1 MGEPKSG
8 LDDTIPA
15 SSPPEGAEESA
26 PPAQERYRL
35 GAELG
40 RGGMG
45 RVVEAFDTL
54 LGRTVAFKEV
64 LPGAAGGL
72 ARRFRREVEITAR
85 LEHPS
90 IVPLYDA
97 GTTADGRAYYVMRR
111 VTGQP
116 LDQLIGKTRSLGDR
130 MALLPNL
137 LAACEAIA
145 HAHKRGVIH
154 RDLKPGNILVG
165 ELGETVVIDWGL
177 AKVIGEKD
185 HPSNQPTVPSSADSL
200 QTQMG
205 SVFGTPGFMA
215 PEQARGEELDTA
227 GDVFALGACLYHLLA
242 GRPPVKGTSAT
253 EVIASTLKHEI
264 KPLRDVA
271 DGVPAELAAIVAK
284 ALAYEAKQRYAN
296 AGELAEDLRRY
307 TTGQLVA
314 AHDYTRVQRLV
325 RFARRNR
332 APLSVAALAL
342 AGVAAV
348 SWIGVRSVM
357 KERDIANAARAEA
370 IANANQAQKQ
380 AAELAKRADQLII
393 ARARTLV
400 DANPT
405 RAIIALKQLSPS
417 SALLPDAQAL
427 AKAAQLRGVAW
438 GLPALPG
445 FTVRL
450 ELSHDGR
457 RLLQVTREGQ
467 LQIGDLDARRIVHTH
482 SFGTGITAGFVDGDR
497 RILVAPDHKPPQIYD
512 PATAQSVIIDSAGW
526 RDWAATDSGTQI
538 AFIDTSDNAGIYDV
552 ATNKARTL
560 ATGKLGGEIAIAPD
574 GGWLA
579 FEDKDALV
587 VIDRD
592 GKPLA
597 RHEGRAASFV
607 VSTAGKLAVI
617 SNNTVLETK
626 APWTTWTTVPV
637 PPQSF
642 VHLLAYRGE
651 LLDMFATE
659 AILTWNGAR
668 VWSGIP
674 LRGGVLWGFAAAD
687 GLSVATTSDGRVH
700 VVGNAVAADLVLPS
714 SPDEMIR
721 VAARKGVSRFAT
733 TCGPSLCVWNIDDVV
748 PKQVAGGHPGFFV
761 DDHRV
766 ISNENMIDDWKWI
779 DLDTGADG
787 KLAAAPLGLPQSFD
801 LARDGRL
808 LILLGAGEP
817 TSTAV
822 IYSPDLGHDHTVPGL
837 AGPARLIDGGG
848 FVASAGK
855 GRIVGQVGTEPVHQL
870 LTVDGEVAGIAEL
883 GPLHYAVLT
892 AKGELVRAKLDGNDL
907 VRLRVQVEPGAFV
920 VGDRQHRAVIASGK
934 RLLRWDQDVHEIA
947 QLPHA
952 IESMTALDA
961 GILATTDQGEMY
973 LVGDSGVHRV
983 PVAAGRDTR
992 VADRGQAVF
1001 SMTGGQISVVEL
1013 PAMTSWTLPKVVS
1026 GFGDYAVSP
1035 DGHRVVEATGGG
1047 FAMWDLPRAGA
1058 DFGAWLDE
1066 LTNATEDDGILSWPW
1081 QSHGP

>member
-64 LPGAAGGL
+64 LPNAASSL

-97 GTTADGRAYYVMRR
+97 GTTPDGRPYYVMRR

-116 LDQLIGKTRSLGDR
+116 LDQLIARTRSLGDR
-130 MALLPNL
+130 MAFLPNM

-177 AKVIGEKD
+177 AKVLGEKD
-185 HPSNQPTVPSSADSL
+185 FNTNEPTLPSSADSL
-200 QTQMG
+200 QTQIG

-215 PEQARGEELDTA
+215 PEQARGEEQDTA
-227 GDVFALGACLYHLLA
+227 GDVFALGACLYHVLA

-264 KPLRDVA
+264 KPLREVA
-271 DGVPAELAAIVAK
+271 EGVPAPLAAIVAK

-348 SWIGVRSVM
+348 SWIGVHSVM
-357 KERDIANAARAEA
+357 KERDVANAARAEA
-370 IANANQAQKQ
+370 IAKGEQAQKQ
-380 AAELAKRADQLII
+380 AEELAKRADQLII

-400 DANPT
+400 DSNPT

-427 AKAAQLRGVAW
+427 ARAAELRGVAW

-457 RLLQVTREGQ
+457 RLLQVTRDGQ
-467 LQIGDLDARRIVHTH
+467 LQIADLDARRIVHTH
-482 SFGTGITAGFVDGDR
+482 GFGVGATAGFVDGDR
-497 RILVAPDHKPPQIYD
+497 RLVVVPDHKPAQIYD
-512 PATAQSVIIDSAGW
+512 PATGQSVL
-526 RDWAATDSGTQI
+526 
-538 AFIDTSDNAGIYDV
+538 IDTAAWREWTTNGAAIAYIDVGDNVGVYDV
-552 ATNKARTL
+552 ASGKARTL
-560 ATGKLGGEIAIAPD
+560 ATAKGSEIAIAPD
-574 GGWLA
+574 GSWVA
-579 FEDKDALV
+579 FDDHDAAV

-592 GKPLA
+592 GKQLA
-597 RHEGRAASFV
+597 RHEGRAAAFT
-607 VSTAGKLAVI
+607 VSAGGKLAVI
-617 SNNTVLETK
+617 AGTSVVETK
-626 APWTTWTTVPV
+626 APWSAWTTVPV
-637 PPQSF
+637 PAQSF

-651 LLDMFATE
+651 LLDMFSTD
-659 AILTWNGAR
+659 AILTWNGTR

-674 LRGGVLWGFAAAD
+674 LRGGVLWGYVAGD
-687 GLSVATTSDGRVH
+687 DLSVVATSDGRIH
-700 VVGNAVAADLVLPS
+700 VVGGAVAADLVLPS
-714 SPDEMIR
+714 SPDEMVRI
-721 VAARKGVSRFAT
+721 AARKGVRRFAT
-733 TCGPSLCVWNIDDVV
+733 TCGAALCVWDLDDVV
-748 PKQVAGGHPGFFV
+748 PRQVSSGHPGFFV
-761 DDHRV
+761 DDHRIV
-766 ISNENMIDDWKWI
+766 INDNLLPDWRWL

-787 KLAAAPLGLPQSFD
+787 KLAPGPLGLPHGIQ

-808 LILLGAGEP
+808 LVLLGAGEP

-822 IYSPDLGHDHTVPGL
+822 IYTPDLAHVSTLPGL
-837 AGPARLIDGGG
+837 AGPARLVDGDG
-848 FVASAGK
+848 FVASTGK
-855 GRIVGQVGTEPVHQL
+855 GRVVGRIGSEPVHQL
-870 LTVDGEVAGIAEL
+870 ITVDGEIAGITEL
-883 GPLHYAVLT
+883 GLLHYAVLS

-907 VRLRVQVEPGAFV
+907 VRIRVQVDPGAFV
-920 VGDRQHRAVIASGK
+920 VGDRQNRVVIASGK
-934 RLLRWDQDVHEIA
+934 QLLRWDQDVHLIA
-947 QLPHA
+947 ELPHP
-952 IESMTALDA
+952 IDTLTALDA

-973 LVGDSGVHRV
+973 LVNDSGAHRV
-983 PVAAGRDTR
+983 PVAAGRTEI
-992 VADRGQAVF
+992 ADRGQTVF
-1001 SMTGGQISVVEL
+1001 GMTGGQISVTEL

-1026 GFGDYAVSP
+1026 GLSDVVVSP
-1035 DGHRVVEATGGG
+1035 DGHRVVQATGGG
-1047 FAMWDLPRAGA
+1047 FAVWDLPRPGA
-1058 DFGAWLDE
+1058 DLGAWLDE

>member
-26 PPAQERYRL
+26 APPAERYRL

-64 LPGAAGGL
+64 LPNAAGSL

-97 GTTADGRAYYVMRR
+97 GTTPDGRPYYVMRR

-116 LDQLIGKTRSLGDR
+116 LDQLIGKTRSLADR
-130 MALLPNL
+130 TAFLPNM

-177 AKVIGEKD
+177 AKIVGEKD
-185 HPSNQPTVPSSADSL
+185 FSTNQPTVPSSADSL
-200 QTQMG
+200 QTQIG

-227 GDVFALGACLYHLLA
+227 GDVFALGACLYHVLA

-271 DGVPAELAAIVAK
+271 EGVPAELAAIVGK

-342 AGVAAV
+342 AGVAVV
-348 SWIGVRSVM
+348 SWIGVHSVM
-357 KERDIANAARAEA
+357 KERDVANAARAEA
-370 IANANQAQKQ
+370 IAKGEQAQKQ
-380 AAELAKRADQLII
+380 AAELARRADQLIV

-400 DANPT
+400 DASPT
-405 RAIIALKQLSPS
+405 RAIVALKQLSPS
-417 SALLPDAQAL
+417 SPLLPDAQAL

-467 LQIGDLDARRIVHTH
+467 LQLADLDSRRILHTH
-482 SFGTGITAGFVDGDR
+482 AFGTAITAGFVDGDR
-497 RILVAPDHKPPQIYD
+497 RLIVVAEHASPQIYD
-512 PATAQSVIIDSAGW
+512 PATG
-526 RDWAATDSGTQI
+526 RATP
-538 AFIDTSDNAGIYDV
+538 IDTAPWREWATNGTSIAYLDDSDNVGLYDIAAGH
-552 ATNKARTL
+552 ARNL
-560 ATGKLGGEIAIAPD
+560 ATAKGGEIALAPD
-574 GGWLA
+574 ASWIA
-579 FEDKDALV
+579 FEDKDAVV

-597 RHEGRAASFV
+597 RREGRATSFV
-607 VSTAGKLAVI
+607 VSPGGKLAVI
-617 SNNTVLETK
+617 AGSAVLEAK
-626 APWTTWTTVPV
+626 APWTSWTTVPV
-637 PPQSF
+637 PAQTF
-642 VHLLAYRGE
+642 VHLLGYRGE
-651 LLDMFATE
+651 LLDMFASD
-659 AILTWNGAR
+659 AVHTWNGAR

-674 LRGGVLWGFAAAD
+674 LRGGVLWGHAAGD
-687 GLSVATTSDGRVH
+687 NLSVVSTSDGRIH

-714 SPDEMIR
+714 APDEMIR
-721 VAARKGVSRFAT
+721 IAARAGISRFAT
-733 TCGPSLCVWNIDDVV
+733 TCGPALCVWNLDDVV
-748 PKQVAGGHPGFFV
+748 PRQISAGHPGFFV
-761 DDHRV
+761 DEHRV
-766 ISNENMIDDWKWI
+766 VINDNLLPDWRWL

-787 KLAAAPLGLPQSFD
+787 KLAAGPLGLPQGIQV
-801 LARDGRL
+801 ARDGRL
-808 LILLGAGEP
+808 LVVLGAGEP

-822 IYSPDLGHDHTVPGL
+822 IYTPDLAHVRSIPGL
-837 AGPARLIDGGG
+837 SGPARLVDGDG
-848 FVASAGK
+848 FVAAAGK
-855 GRIVGQVGTEPVHQL
+855 GRVVGQVGAEPVHQL
-870 LTVDGEVAGIAEL
+870 ITVDGEVTGIAEL
-883 GPLHYAVLT
+883 GPLHYAVLS

-907 VRLRVQVEPGAFV
+907 VRIRAQVEPGAFL
-920 VGDRQHRAVIASGK
+920 VGDHQNRAVIASGK
-934 RLLRWDQDVHEIA
+934 HLLRWDQDVHEIA
-947 QLPHA
+947 ELPHA
-952 IESMTALDA
+952 IDSLTALDA
-961 GILATTDQGEMY
+961 GILATTDQGEMF
-973 LVGDSGVHRV
+973 LVSDAGTRRV
-983 PVAAGRDTR
+983 PVTAGRDTR
-992 VADRGQAVF
+992 IAERGQTVF
-1001 SMTGGQISVVEL
+1001 AMTAGQISVVEL
-1013 PAMTSWTLPKVVS
+1013 PAMTSWSLPKVVN
-1026 GFGDYAVSP
+1026 GLADYAVSP

-1047 FAMWDLPRAGA
+1047 FAVWDLPRAGA

-1066 LTNATEDDGILSWPW
+1066 LTNATEDEGILSWPW

>member
-15 SSPPEGAEESA
+15 SSPPEGAEPSA

-64 LPGAAGGL
+64 LPNAASSL

-97 GTTADGRAYYVMRR
+97 GTTADGRPYYVMRR

-116 LDQLIGKTRSLGDR
+116 LDQLIARTRSLGDR
-130 MALLPNL
+130 MAFLPNM

-145 HAHKRGVIH
+145 HAHQRGVIH

-177 AKVIGEKD
+177 AKVVGEQD
-185 HPSNQPTVPSSADSL
+185 DRSNEPSAPSSGDSL
-200 QTQMG
+200 QTQIG

-215 PEQARGEELDTA
+215 PEQARGEELEPA
-227 GDVFALGACLYHLLA
+227 GDVFALGACLYHVLA

-271 DGVPAELAAIVAK
+271 EGVPAPLAAIVAK

-348 SWIGVRSVM
+348 SWIGVHSVM
-357 KERDIANAARAEA
+357 KERDVANAARAEA
-370 IANANQAQKQ
+370 IAKGEQAQKQ

-467 LQIGDLDARRIVHTH
+467 LQIADLDARRVVHTH
-482 SFGTGITAGFVDGDR
+482 AFGVGTTAGFVDGDR
-497 RILVAPDHKPPQIYD
+497 RLVVVPDHKPAQIYD
-512 PATAQSVIIDSAGW
+512 PATSQ
-526 RDWAATDSGTQI
+526 ATS
-538 AFIDTSDNAGIYDV
+538 IDTAAWREWTTNGALVAYIDVSDEVGLYDV
-552 ATNKARTL
+552 ATGKARTL
-560 ATGKLGGEIAIAPD
+560 TTGKAGSEIALAPD
-574 GGWLA
+574 GSWLA
-579 FEDKDALV
+579 FDERDAVV

-592 GKPLA
+592 GKQLA
-597 RHEGRAASFV
+597 RHEGRAAAFT
-607 VSTAGKLAVI
+607 VSPGGKLAVI
-617 SNNTVLETK
+617 SGTTVLEAK
-626 APWTTWTTVPV
+626 APWTTWTTVPA
-637 PPQSF
+637 PAQSF
-642 VHLLAYRGE
+642 VHTLAYRGE
-651 LLDMFATE
+651 LLDMFSTD
-659 AILTWNGAR
+659 AILTWNGTR

-674 LRGGVLWGFAAAD
+674 LRGGVLWGFVAGD
-687 GLSVATTSDGRVH
+687 DLSVVATSDGRIH
-700 VVGNAVAADLVLPS
+700 VVGGQVAADLVLPS
-714 SPDEMIR
+714 SPDEMVRI
-721 VAARKGVSRFAT
+721 AARKGVRRFAT
-733 TCGPSLCVWNIDDVV
+733 TCGPALCVWDLDDVV
-748 PKQVAGGHPGFFV
+748 PRQIASGHPGFFV
-761 DDHRV
+761 DDHRIV
-766 ISNENMIDDWKWI
+766 INDNLLPDWRWL

-787 KLAAAPLGLPQSFD
+787 KLAAGPLGLPQGIQV
-801 LARDGRL
+801 ARDGRL
-808 LILLGAGEP
+808 MVLLGAGEP

-822 IYSPDLGHDHTVPGL
+822 IYTPDLGHVSTMPGL
-837 AGPARLIDGGG
+837 AGAARLVDGDG
-848 FVASAGK
+848 FVASTGK
-855 GRIVGQVGTEPVHQL
+855 GRVVGRIGSEPVHQL
-870 LTVDGEVAGIAEL
+870 LTVDGDIAGVTEL
-883 GPLHYAVLT
+883 GPLHYAVLSS
-892 AKGELVRAKLDGNDL
+892 KGELVRSKLDGNDL
-907 VRLRVQVEPGAFV
+907 VRIRVQVEPGAFV
-920 VGDRQHRAVIASGK
+920 VGDHQDRVVIASGK
-934 RLLRWDQDVHEIA
+934 RLLRWDRDVHQIA
-947 QLPHA
+947 ELPHA
-952 IESMTALDA
+952 IDSLTALDA
-961 GILATTDQGEMY
+961 GILATTDQGELF
-973 LVGDSGVHRV
+973 LVSDAGVHRV
-983 PVAAGRDTR
+983 PVAAGRTE

-1001 SMTGGQISVVEL
+1001 AMTGGQISVVEL

-1026 GFGDYAVSP
+1026 GLSDIVVSP
-1035 DGHRVVEATGGG
+1035 DGHRVVQATGGG
-1047 FAMWDLPRAGA
+1047 FALWDLPQPGA